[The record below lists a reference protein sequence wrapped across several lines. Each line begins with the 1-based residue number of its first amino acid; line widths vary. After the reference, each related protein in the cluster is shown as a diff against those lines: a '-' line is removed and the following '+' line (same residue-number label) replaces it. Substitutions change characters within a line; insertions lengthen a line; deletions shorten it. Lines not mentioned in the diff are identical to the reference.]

1 MIFLRLVLSANV
13 EFHTNTFCNLNLI
26 VNLTLSQM
34 LNKCLKMMFE
44 WMYLCVCGVFFSY
57 SVSLSLKIPWAASS
71 SIDNSW
77 QFISKLIFVEM
88 YDKLGGS
95 TYYENTY
102 PMTVLC
108 SNWMKDEIL
117 LYEWAKERKMLKKKS
132 LRELFPLFFSLYF
145 VHIENTLC
153 SVSKPLCCAV
163 SSLQTLVLH

>member
-13 EFHTNTFCNLNLI
+13 EFHTNTFCYLNLI
-26 VNLTLSQM
+26 VNLNLSQM

-44 WMYLCVCGVFFSY
+44 WMYLCVCRFFFSY
-57 SVSLSLKIPWAASS
+57 SVSLSLQIPWAASS

-102 PMTVLC
+102 PMSVLC
-108 SNWMKDEIL
+108 RNWMKDEIL
-117 LYEWAKERKMLKKKS
+117 LYEWARERKVLKKNLCENCS
-132 LRELFPLFFSLYF
+132 PFFFLY
-145 VHIENTLC
+145 ILYT
-153 SVSKPLCCAV
+153 
-163 SSLQTLVLH
+163 